1 MSIVSYSLWVLC
13 YELALTFWFT
23 CTRTKLDVL
32 DKIFFE
38 NKSLVILYKQL
49 DTKKLFRTRYL
60 LVQIQNLKLHQ
71 YPFIYSRHM
80 DRQTDRVIPIYTN
93 FLFVGYKT

>member
-1 MSIVSYSLWVLC
+1 MFTVNNFKGSQKVIVCAKERSIVSYSLWVLC

-38 NKSLVILYKQL
+38 INHLFYYTSSYLQKSFFGL
-49 DTKKLFRTRYL
+49 DICLSKSK
-60 LVQIQNLKLHQ
+60 I
-71 YPFIYSRHM
+71 
-80 DRQTDRVIPIYTN
+80 
-93 FLFVGYKT
+93 